1 MINFEAILSK
11 RIARRF
17 KSLRGIIPPEIIANG
32 QKSQILSIEKE
43 KIPKSG
49 NFVSDTLLDAYSDY
63 FGKSKSELI
72 FGDSNEKETQIF
84 ELFHRIF
91 LSVYPDELREK
102 SKMIKDLELK
112 ADPKVMESFTDFFH
126 IFGDFGRWYNLKQHE
141 LTDAEEDIFIDF
153 DSMYYIFWSLS
164 KNKIMRSFQ
173 EKVISTSFTESDNKF
188 YFNRINDKVN
198 RWLINDFSSVI
209 IPDMLEK
216 LKTDSIFKIGFLVKN
231 LIDEFLVKN
240 LSESFL
246 ENIPLQEYFPPVKSY
261 HFNLKE
267 GTSQEEIMEASEEL
281 LRFFSQEKKR
291 RDNETPEE
299 FYQRI
304 EKEKFFENNRIVE
317 DMSRPFING
326 TRKISAEGFLNSV
339 LDTPEVF
346 DTIHNLNLK
355 ERKIPG
361 ILTVNSQASKLFQQ
375 KVNEVV
381 LSIIDDL
388 VRYQNIFINCIK
400 WEELQDFI

>member
-17 KSLRGIIPPEIIANG
+17 KSLRGTIPPEIIANG

-43 KIPKSG
+43 KMPKSG

-72 FGDSNEKETQIF
+72 FGNSGEKETQVF

-91 LSVYPDELREK
+91 LSVYPNEVREN
-102 SKMIKDLELK
+102 SKIIKDLELK
-112 ADPKVMESFTDFFH
+112 PDPKVMGAFTDFFH

-141 LTDAEEDIFIDF
+141 LPDTEEDIFIDF
-153 DSMYYIFWSLS
+153 DSMYYIFWYLS

-188 YFNRINDKVN
+188 YFNRINEKVN
-198 RWLINDFSSVI
+198 RWLINDFSSVL

-240 LSESFL
+240 LPESFL
-246 ENIPLQEYFPPVKSY
+246 ENIPLEEYYPPVRSY
-261 HFNLKE
+261 RFHFE
-267 GTSQEEIMEASEEL
+267 EDTSKEEIQKASEEF
-281 LRFFSQEKKR
+281 LRFLSQDKKQR
-291 RDNETPEE
+291 PNETPEE
-299 FYQRI
+299 FFQRI
-304 EKEKFFENNRIVE
+304 EREKFFEDSSIVE
-317 DMSRPFING
+317 DTSESFINE

-346 DTIHNLNLK
+346 DAIHDLNMK

-381 LSIIDDL
+381 LTIIDDL